1 MQRLKGKKQIE
12 ELFVSGSSIS
22 VFPLRLVY
30 LKTKTENRVGVSV
43 SKKNFKS
50 AVDRNK
56 IKRRLRVGVDNHF
69 KNLEK
74 EIKDR
79 FLFMILYTGKE
90 MPESRALYARFETV
104 LNRFKKNI
112 NDLKK

>member
-30 LKTKTENRVGVSV
+30 LKTKTENRVGFSV

-90 MPESRALYARFETV
+90 MPEPRALNARFETV

>member
-56 IKRRLRVGVDNHF
+56 IKRRLRFGVENHF

-74 EIKDR
+74 ETKER
-79 FLFMILYTGKE
+79 FSFMILYTGKE
-90 MPESRALYARFETV
+90 MPESRSFDAQFETV